1 MGIDR
6 IHVVELASSGG
17 CGQGCALL
25 SVIMDKKSHE
35 LAKKLFES
43 FSFREKKIIRS
54 ELFGE
59 SNG

>member
-1 MGIDR
+1 MGRVAIN
-6 IHVVELASSGG
+6 
-17 CGQGCALL
+17 
-25 SVIMDKKSHE
+25 MDKKSHE